1 MRARKC
7 KLVLEYCNNNHR
19 VIGRGEHPNPTEE
32 AVIELLKIR
41 PIHIT
46 RWLNMVAY
54 NKIDPAPGDR
64 PTFARANTL
73 LAHKKNISF
82 YMPRRRET
90 WDFHAPNGG
99 KGNPTMSTMVS
110 KLIQRVKTAEI
121 KDHGA
126 KARDS
131 RALTEEEFMNVIDE
145 SRKKV
150 LPRDRDLHNFAHPA
164 FLLTQFH
171 LDGRLDDIALL
182 DTNELRPCFTN

>member
-90 WDFHAPNGG
+90 WDFHAPNGE

-110 KLIQRVKTAEI
+110 KLIQRVETAEI

-150 LPRDRDLHNFAHPA
+150 LPRDRNLHNFAHPA
-164 FLLTQFH
+164 FLLT
-171 LDGRLDDIALL
+171 
-182 DTNELRPCFTN
+182 

>member
-82 YMPRRRET
+82 YMP
-90 WDFHAPNGG
+90 WDFHAP
-99 KGNPTMSTMVS
+99 T
-110 KLIQRVKTAEI
+110 
-121 KDHGA
+121 
-126 KARDS
+126 
-131 RALTEEEFMNVIDE
+131 
-145 SRKKV
+145 
-150 LPRDRDLHNFAHPA
+150 
-164 FLLTQFH
+164 
-171 LDGRLDDIALL
+171 
-182 DTNELRPCFTN
+182 